1 VHVVTASMFLAE
13 QPKRSTTT
21 QKPVWA
27 MPFGANVA
35 GQKRSFVCQD
45 GQAAPSHAEGGHSCE
60 FSVCGRR
67 SYCERMKKP
76 LSFGTIR
83 NRREGSLALSMTA
96 LSRDLLPSN
105 ATGCV
110 FWITGLSGA
119 GKSTVGER
127 LWRRLRAAGRQAVF
141 LDGDSL
147 RAAIS
152 EDLGYRSEDRRRSAM
167 RNARVCQLLSRQGMD
182 VVCAT
187 ISLFHE
193 VQNWNRAH
201 IPGYVEIY
209 LQVPLAELERRNSKG
224 IYTSGRDAKH
234 ANIVGVDVVAE
245 KPEAPDLVIDN
256 CGPLDADAAVDF
268 IWDRLIHQ
276 DRHVATQTVL
286 VHFGTKAE
294 TLERLAPSIRHARVL
309 PQIRFT
315 VAQWRAARKRILKQI
330 SAATWGHQALIVRSS
345 ARTEDGVASS
355 AAGRYDSV
363 LDVRGDVSLVRAVER
378 VIASFGEGGTGD
390 DQVFAQP
397 MVTQVA
403 IAGVAFTCDP
413 NSGGPYVVV
422 NYDDHSGRPDLV
434 TSGAAGELKTYICL
448 KSRPDVVP
456 PPLIPVVRLLE
467 ELETTL
473 ASNRLD
479 IEFAIDKAGELY
491 LLQVRP
497 LVGVASSVPGKEVDA
512 AVAEIACKIELLSRP
527 HPYLHGDRSVFGVMP
542 DWNPAEIIGL
552 RPKPLA
558 LTLYQELVTDAIWA
572 YQRDN
577 YGYKNLR
584 SFPLMISFHGLPYI
598 DVRVSFNSFVPR
610 DVAHPLAE
618 RLVNYYISRL
628 VAQPNLHDKVEFEI
642 IM

>member
-1 VHVVTASMFLAE
+1 MFLAE

-67 SYCERMKKP
+67 SYCESMKKP

-83 NRREGSLALSMTA
+83 NHREGSLALPMTA

-209 LQVPLAELERRNSKG
+209 LQVPLAELE
-224 IYTSGRDAKH
+224 
-234 ANIVGVDVVAE
+234 
-245 KPEAPDLVIDN
+245 
-256 CGPLDADAAVDF
+256 
-268 IWDRLIHQ
+268 
-276 DRHVATQTVL
+276 
-286 VHFGTKAE
+286 
-294 TLERLAPSIRHARVL
+294 
-309 PQIRFT
+309 
-315 VAQWRAARKRILKQI
+315 
-330 SAATWGHQALIVRSS
+330 
-345 ARTEDGVASS
+345 
-355 AAGRYDSV
+355 
-363 LDVRGDVSLVRAVER
+363 
-378 VIASFGEGGTGD
+378 
-390 DQVFAQP
+390 
-397 MVTQVA
+397 
-403 IAGVAFTCDP
+403 
-413 NSGGPYVVV
+413 
-422 NYDDHSGRPDLV
+422 
-434 TSGAAGELKTYICL
+434 
-448 KSRPDVVP
+448 
-456 PPLIPVVRLLE
+456 
-467 ELETTL
+467 
-473 ASNRLD
+473 
-479 IEFAIDKAGELY
+479 
-491 LLQVRP
+491 
-497 LVGVASSVPGKEVDA
+497 
-512 AVAEIACKIELLSRP
+512 
-527 HPYLHGDRSVFGVMP
+527 
-542 DWNPAEIIGL
+542 
-552 RPKPLA
+552 
-558 LTLYQELVTDAIWA
+558 
-572 YQRDN
+572 
-577 YGYKNLR
+577 
-584 SFPLMISFHGLPYI
+584 
-598 DVRVSFNSFVPR
+598 
-610 DVAHPLAE
+610 
-618 RLVNYYISRL
+618 
-628 VAQPNLHDKVEFEI
+628 
-642 IM
+642 